1 MTTSVTYLGNLRTS
15 SVHLQSGAT
24 MLTDAPTDN
33 NGKGE
38 AFSPTDTVAN
48 GLATCMFTIMAI
60 KCNTMDLE
68 LIGSTA
74 SVTKVMVEG
83 PRRIAKIIIEFNM
96 VGVIDEKT
104 QMILEKIAFTCPVH
118 LSLHPDIIR
127 DVTFNWQ

>member
-15 SVHLQSGAT
+15 SVHLQSGST

-38 AFSPTDTVAN
+38 AFSPTDTVTN

-74 SVTKVMVEG
+74 SVTKVMAEG

-127 DVTFNWQ
+127 DVTFIWK

>member
-127 DVTFNWQ
+127 DVTFIWK

>member
-1 MTTSVTYLGNLRTS
+1 MLRKNQR
-15 SVHLQSGAT
+15 VLL
-24 MLTDAPTDN
+24 LTDAPTDN

-127 DVTFNWQ
+127 DVTFIWK

>member
-15 SVHLQSGAT
+15 SVHLQSGDT

-48 GLATCMFTIMAI
+48 ALATCMFTIMAI
-60 KCNTMDLE
+60 KCNAMDVDLV
-68 LIGSTA
+68 GSTA
-74 SVTKVMVEG
+74 AVTKIMAEG
-83 PRRIAKIIIEFNM
+83 PRRISKIKIVFEM
-96 VGVIDEKT
+96 ACQADEKT
-104 QMILEKIAFTCPVH
+104 RTILEKIAFTCPVH
-118 LSLHPDIIR
+118 LSLHPDIER

>member
-15 SVHLQSGAT
+15 SVHLQSGST

-48 GLATCMFTIMAI
+48 ALATCMFTIMAI
-60 KCNTMDLE
+60 KCNTMDVE
-68 LIGSTA
+68 LTGSTA
-74 SVTKVMVEG
+74 AVTKVMAEG
-83 PRRIAKIIIEFNM
+83 PRRIAKIKIVFDMTCEA
-96 VGVIDEKT
+96 DEKT
-104 QMILEKIAFTCPVH
+104 RTILEKIAFTCPVH

>member
-15 SVHLQSGAT
+15 SVHLQSGST

-74 SVTKVMVEG
+74 SVTKVMAEG

-127 DVTFNWQ
+127 DVTFIWK

>member
-15 SVHLQSGAT
+15 SVHLRSGST
-24 MLTDAPTDN
+24 MLTDAPIDN

-48 GLATCMFTIMAI
+48 ALATCMFTIMAI

-83 PRRIAKIIIEFNM
+83 PRRIAKIIIEFDM
-96 VGVIDEKT
+96 SGVIDEKT
-104 QMILEKIAFTCPVH
+104 QQLLEKIAFTCPVH
-118 LSLHPDIIR
+118 LSLHPDIVR
-127 DVTFNWQ
+127 DVTFDWK

>member
-15 SVHLQSGAT
+15 SVHLQSGNT

-38 AFSPTDTVAN
+38 AFSPTDTCAN
-48 GLATCMFTIMAI
+48 SLATCMFTIMAI
-60 KCNTMDLE
+60 KCNSMDLE

-74 SVTKVMVEG
+74 SVTKVMAEG
-83 PRRIAKIIIEFNM
+83 PRRIAKIIIEFEM
-96 VGVIDEKT
+96 SGVVDEKT
-104 QMILEKIAFTCPVH
+104 QLLLEKVAFTCPVH

-127 DVTFNWQ
+127 DVTFNWK